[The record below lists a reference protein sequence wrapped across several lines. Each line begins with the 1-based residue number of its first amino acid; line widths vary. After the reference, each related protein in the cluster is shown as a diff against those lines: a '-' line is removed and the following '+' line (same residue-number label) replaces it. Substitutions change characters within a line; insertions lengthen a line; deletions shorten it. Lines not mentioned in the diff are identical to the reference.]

1 MQNTHDPYLTTVKM
15 TLKEAEIKSRRKK
28 VKNKK
33 KKPKSFLSQSIHISD
48 YIYLPESLQKLF
60 LLMIFIIVPYTIG
73 IITMTIIGGSKG
85 FEEHTQIVFDIFMLT
100 WIIGYELLALLF
112 LLLIIKS
119 AFSFKRK
126 KD

>member
-33 KKPKSFLSQSIHISD
+33 KKPKSFLSQSIHIGD

-60 LLMIFIIVPYTIG
+60 LLIIFIIVPYTIG

-100 WIIGYELLALLF
+100 WTIGYELLALLF